1 MSDAPTVVN
10 GVPTPVVNAVQV
22 PAPKLTSIQL
32 IEQELQNF
40 FKQAEQA
47 AKNAEQAVA
56 NVHAVQGAVQGAQHL
71 LAKLKAAEAATVA
84 EAKKLVGE
92 AETEINKG
100 IHVVEEKL

>member
-10 GVPTPVVNAVQV
+10 GVPAPVVNAVQV

-56 NVHAVQGAVQGAQHL
+56 NVHAVQGAIQGAQHL
-71 LAKLKAAEAATVA
+71 LAKLKAAEAATVN
-84 EAKKLVGE
+84 EVKKLAGE
-92 AETEINKG
+92 AVAEVEKG